1 MTNPDPYTVKFVRKF
16 ADPRNTSHLSEL
28 ISKWGDNYLLN
39 PVFVVILR
47 VGPPW
52 YEREE
57 AFALSTCDHYKT
69 NTAWVNIVDIYDK
82 DTQGYL
88 VRGVMASAGKDGMSH
103 SNNKII
109 QFLDERYKDYYPE
122 YS

>member
-69 NTAWVNIVDIYDK
+69 QTCWINIVDIYDK
-82 DTQGYL
+82 EAKGYL
-88 VRGVMASAGKDGMSH
+88 VRQVMAGTTSGRGKP
-103 SNNKII
+103 SNNKIV